1 LRAFCIKHIQK
12 ATEMS
17 TVKPYHEESGK
28 REQVEQ
34 MFDKIAPK
42 YDFLNHALSF
52 YVDVWWRN
60 RAISRL
66 KDLNP
71 QSILDVA
78 TGTGDLAITAAKKL
92 NPKEIVGID
101 ISNGML
107 DFGRKKL
114 IDKGLDKMITFQTAD
129 SEALPFTA
137 DRFDAIT
144 VAFGVRNFENLEKGL
159 SEMLRVLRPGG
170 KAVVLEFSRPE
181 IFPFKQI
188 YNGYFKYLLP
198 AFGRF
203 SSNDPRA
210 YTYLY
215 ESSQAF
221 IQGTDFTDTLLKL
234 GYKNPTC
241 SRLTLGVVTIYTA
254 EK

>member
-1 LRAFCIKHIQK
+1 MPIRSINRIK
-12 ATEMS
+12 ATKMS
-17 TVKPYHEESGK
+17 TVKPYNEESGK

-42 YDFLNHALSF
+42 YDFLNHALSL

-60 RAISRL
+60 RAIARL

-71 QSILDVA
+71 QRILDVA
-78 TGTGDLAITAAKKL
+78 TGTADLAITAAKKL
-92 NPKEIVGID
+92 NPKEIIGID
-101 ISNGML
+101 ISNKML
-107 DFGRKKL
+107 DVGRVKL
-114 IDKGLDKMITFQTAD
+114 KNKELDSLITLQTAD
-129 SEALPFTA
+129 SVALPFPEN
-137 DRFDAIT
+137 RFDAIT
-144 VAFGVRNFENLEKGL
+144 VAFGVRNFEHLEKGL
-159 SEMLRVLRPGG
+159 AEMLRVLSPGG

-221 IQGTDFTDTLLKL
+221 IQGKDFTDVLHKL
-234 GYKNPTC
+234 GYKNTTC
-241 SRLTLGVVTIYTA
+241 TRLTLGVVTIYTG